1 MKDQLGTAVEHLGHA
16 LVFVRL
22 AKDTEYPEM
31 RRQHLDE
38 AERLIEY
45 AKGIME
51 GSHGQAQAG

>member
-22 AKDTEYPEM
+22 AKDTTYPEL
-31 RRQHLDE
+31 RKQHLEE

-51 GSHGQAQAG
+51 GPHGQAE